1 MVLINR
7 NEKSILIW
15 GPIWIALT
23 FLLLFGCATTKPN
36 LSIVDPGYTPP
47 KESETSDDFA
57 TANAILTEIS
67 HKNNLLA
74 IELGKLPELQD
85 GISTQDKKALEI
97 ILDLYQDDAKTFDH
111 AFAKMYRTGLPEVR
125 QYCSPLQAVF
135 WLAEDDELSKEH
147 NPLVEYSLKKLLDR
161 AWRFNVTSDLDMAED
176 QLLSIIKGIKV
187 QQKRKEYLRD
197 MRTEEKHKIQE
208 WLVWDYRKQPRI
220 FTTKARKMIE
230 NSLIAKVEQRWGDF
244 NIVTNRLNSPELI
257 DYYERKRFT
266 YHYETGHGGDF
277 QEVKYVFK
285 HNKGHC
291 LQISAFTEYCLK
303 KAGYRARIFII
314 VHPDP
319 RYSSPLGSYHRVCL
333 FEVDGRKYV
342 MDNGRS
348 SFPRGIVPYS
358 KYNIEMGYAL
368 YEEAWK
374 EFQ

>member
-7 NEKSILIW
+7 SGKGIVIW
-15 GPIWIALT
+15 GLTCIALT

-36 LSIVDPGYTPP
+36 RSIVDPDYTPP
-47 KESETSDDFA
+47 KESETNENFS
-57 TANAILTEIS
+57 TAKEILTEIS
-67 HKNNLLA
+67 LKNDLLA
-74 IELGKLPELQD
+74 SELGKLPELQD
-85 GISTQDKKALEI
+85 GISTREKKVLEI
-97 ILDLYQDDAKTFDH
+97 IFDLYQDDPKTFDH
-111 AFAKMYRTGLPEVR
+111 AFAKMYRIGLPEIR
-125 QYCSPLQAVF
+125 QYCSPLQALF
-135 WLAEDDELSKEH
+135 WLAEDGELNKEH

-161 AWRFNVTSDLDMAED
+161 AWRFNVISGFDMADE
-176 QLLSIIKGIKV
+176 QLLSIIKGIRV
-187 QQKRKEYLRD
+187 EQKRNEYLRD
-197 MRTEEKHKIQE
+197 MPTEEKNKIQE
-208 WLVWDYRKQPRI
+208 WLVWDYEKFPHI
-220 FTTKARKMIE
+220 FTRKARKMIE
-230 NSLIAKVEQRWGDF
+230 NSLTGHRWADF
-244 NIVTNRLNSPELI
+244 NIVINRLNSPELI
-257 DYYERKRFT
+257 DYYERKRFR

-303 KAGYRARIFII
+303 RAGYRARIFII
-314 VHPDP
+314 VHPNS
-319 RYSSPLGSYHRVCL
+319 RYSSPLGNYHRVCL